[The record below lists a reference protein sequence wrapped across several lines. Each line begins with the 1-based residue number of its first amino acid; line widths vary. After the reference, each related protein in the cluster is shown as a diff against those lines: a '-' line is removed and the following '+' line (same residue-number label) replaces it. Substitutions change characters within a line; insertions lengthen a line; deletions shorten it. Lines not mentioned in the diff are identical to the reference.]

1 MVICRVLA
9 TFLLSSVGRAALINR
24 CCSTNVT
31 FEVCELTRVDQQ
43 LPYQYL
49 INTLQVFDA

>member
-1 MVICRVLA
+1 MVSCQVLA
-9 TFLLSSVGRAALINR
+9 TFLLTSVGGAALINR
-24 CCSTNVT
+24 CCSADVT
-31 FEVCELTRVDQQ
+31 FEVCKLTRVNQQ